1 MYITVRQ
8 KAYEHQITW
17 DDLMDDVAISTPW
30 GAPGCIGTITRVVF
44 DIPQEV
50 IDKANIGRMISRL
63 QEFVNKHNNLYQLK
77 RADLYRTFFIPK
89 NSGGLRRIDA
99 PNQPLMDALRELK
112 TILEVDCGALYHTA
126 AFAYIKNRCCVDA
139 VKKHQRNESNWF
151 LKLDFKDFFGSTTP
165 DFLYLMVAQSFPFCE
180 IVKDAAGKAALQKAL
195 DLCFLNGGLPQ
206 GTPISPTLTNI
217 MMIPI
222 DHRIFNALAK
232 RKIVYTRYADD
243 LLISA
248 VESFSAERMSAFVSQ
263 VLADM
268 KAPFRVNEAKTRYGS
283 RKGSNWNLGVML
295 NKDNNITVGHMKK
308 KHFKAAL
315 CNFIC
320 DYQHGKH
327 WSQEEVMTLRGQL
340 SYFRS
345 VEPDYFNYVVQHMNS
360 KFHTNVEYLMRI
372 CMLAFNS

>member
-8 KAYEHQITW
+8 KAYTYQLTW
-17 DDLMDDVAISTPW
+17 DDIMNDVTPSMPW
-30 GAPGCIGTITRVVF
+30 GSPGCIGTITRIVYT
-44 DIPQEV
+44 IPPQVCE
-50 IDKANIGRMISRL
+50 KANIPHMIQRL
-63 QEFVNKHNNLYQLK
+63 QAFVSQHEKLYQAN
-77 RADLYRTFFIPK
+77 RNELYRTFFIPK

-112 TILEVDCGALYHTA
+112 TILEVDCGALYHTS
-126 AFAYIKNRCCVDA
+126 AFAYVKNRCCVDA
-139 VKKHQRNESNWF
+139 IRKHQRNESNWF
-151 LKLDFKDFFGSTTP
+151 LKLDFKNFFGSTTP
-165 DFLYLMVAQSFPFCE
+165 EFLYRMITQSFPFCE
-180 IVKDAAGKAALQKAL
+180 IVRNPAGEAALRKAL

-222 DHRIFNALAK
+222 DHRIFNTLAK

-248 VESFSAERMSAFVSQ
+248 VESFDQAKMSAFVNK
-263 VLADM
+263 VLSEM
-268 KAPFRVNEAKTRYGS
+268 HAPFRINDEKTRYGS
-283 RKGSNWNLGVML
+283 RKGANWNLGVML

-320 DYQHGKH
+320 DYQNGKR
-327 WSQEEVMTLRGQL
+327 WSADEVQTLRGQL
-340 SYFRS
+340 SFFRS
-345 VEPDYFNYVVQHMNS
+345 VEPEYFDYIVRHMNA
-360 KFHTNVEYLMRI
+360 KFSTNIDALMRVCLSI
-372 CMLAFNS
+372 S